1 MQGTIRNRLTAGPWS
16 SDLFSEQG
24 PMSDTTSGSAALT
37 AQAEDSDQ
45 DGEGN
50 SHQRGLFG
58 RIFDAFTPTD
68 PQNDAERALNA
79 SMRQV
84 LPGLNNLRRL
94 RVADVAVPRAEI
106 VAVERDSQRA
116 GLIEVF
122 RDSGFSRLPVYSET
136 MDKPLGLLLLKDLV
150 LRDGFDLGQRTN
162 NEAVALDEL
171 VRPLLFVPPSMPLV
185 VLLQKMQAER
195 THMALVIDEYGGVD
209 GLVTIEDLLE
219 QVVGQ
224 IDDEH
229 DTEDDVLWSA
239 EKPGIWLVQARA
251 MLDDLKDAIGV
262 DLRDDVGDEDVDT
275 LGGLVFLLMGRVPAR
290 GEVIAHPAGHEIE
303 VLEAD
308 PRRVKRLRV
317 RLSGAAALAPL
328 VTG

>member
-1 MQGTIRNRLTAGPWS
+1 
-16 SDLFSEQG
+16 
-24 PMSDTTSGSAALT
+24 MSDTSSGSAALT
-37 AQAEDSDQ
+37 APAEDSDQ
-45 DGEGN
+45 DGEAN

-58 RIFDAFTPTD
+58 RIFDAFTPSDTSS
-68 PQNDAERALNA
+68 DADRALNA

-106 VAVERDSQRA
+106 VAVERESDRA
-116 GLIEVF
+116 SLIEVF
-122 RDSGFSRLPVYSET
+122 RESGFSRLPVYNET

-150 LRDGFDLGQRTN
+150 LRDGFDLGQRAAA
-162 NEAVALDEL
+162 EPLVEL
-171 VRPLLFVPPSMPLV
+171 GDLLRPLLFVPPSMPLV

-229 DTEDDVLWSA
+229 DTADDDLWSA

-262 DLRDDVGDEDVDT
+262 DLRDAVGDEDVDT

-317 RLSGAAALAPL
+317 RLSGAAAALAP
-328 VTG
+328 VNG